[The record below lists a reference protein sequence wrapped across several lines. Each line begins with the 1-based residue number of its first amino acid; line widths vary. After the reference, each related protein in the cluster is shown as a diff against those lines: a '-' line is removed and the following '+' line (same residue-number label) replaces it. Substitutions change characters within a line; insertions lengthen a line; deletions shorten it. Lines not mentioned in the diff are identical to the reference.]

1 MNDKTTSKRFA
12 IVTLGCRVNQCES
25 DSLAQQLKEHG
36 WSDPAD
42 AETKPALVVV
52 NTCAVTGKA
61 AMQSRQAVRR
71 ACREFPDAR
80 VVVTG
85 CYAQIAPED
94 LRKIDGVGTVCGNAE
109 KARIETWIGEPGN
122 TEVSAISRMRRFDP
136 IRVPLLTDRT
146 RPVLKIQDGCNAFC
160 TYCIV
165 PHARGR
171 SRSMPEEDVLSHIRS
186 LEAAGFCEVVLS
198 GIHLGAYGADR
209 EPQTS
214 LHALLVRIENETRIP
229 RVRLSSIEPGELVPE
244 IRKLAAASSR
254 ICPHFHVPL
263 QSGDDVILKKM
274 GRPYATAAFEALVV
288 DLRRRMPDAA
298 IGADVLVG
306 FPGETDASFERTC
319 RLVEKLP
326 LTYLHV
332 FPFSARPG
340 TPAFHFSGQVPSTVI
355 QQRCQ
360 QLRSIGEDK
369 RIGFLDSF
377 LNRRLSALV
386 EGRRD
391 INSGYLKATTANYVS
406 VLLEGPDSL
415 QNRIVSCRIERRID
429 AKSVYGSI
437 VGSQS
442 PSGCSFQD

>member
-1 MNDKTTSKRFA
+1 
-12 IVTLGCRVNQCES
+12 
-25 DSLAQQLKEHG
+25 LAQQLKERG
-36 WSDPAD
+36 WSDPD
-42 AETKPALVVV
+42 AGAEPALVVV

-71 ACREFPDAR
+71 ACREFPGAR
-80 VVVTG
+80 VVATG
-85 CYAQIAPED
+85 CYAQVAPED
-94 LRKIDGVGTVCGNAE
+94 LRKIDGVDTVCGNVE
-109 KARIETWIGEPGN
+109 KGRIEALIDGAESAA
-122 TEVSAISRMRRFDP
+122 VSDVSRLRRFSP
-136 IRVPLLTDRT
+136 IRAPLLTDRT
-146 RPVLKIQDGCNAFC
+146 RPVLKIQDGCDAFC

-171 SRSMPEEDVLSHIRS
+171 SRSMPVEDVLSHIRS

-229 RVRLSSIEPGELVPE
+229 RVRLSSIEPGELTPE
-244 IRKLAAASSR
+244 IRAHAAASAR

-274 GRPYATAAFEALVV
+274 GRPYSAAEFEALVV

-298 IGADVLVG
+298 IGADILVG
-306 FPGETDASFERTC
+306 FPGETEASFEQTC
-319 RLVEKLP
+319 RLVKQLP
-326 LTYLHV
+326 ITYLHV

-340 TPAFHFSGQVPSTVI
+340 TPAFHFPGKVAAGEI
-355 QQRCQ
+355 QDRCRR
-360 QLRSIGEDK
+360 LRTIGDEK
-369 RIGFLDSF
+369 RVGFMDRF
-377 LNRRLSALV
+377 LNREVSALV

-391 INSGYLKATTANYVS
+391 SKSGFLKATTANYIS
-406 VLLEGPDSL
+406 VLLDGPKTL

-429 AKSVYGSI
+429 GKSVCGFQ
-437 VGSQS
+437 VGSAS
-442 PSGCSFQD
+442 AAGCSLSR